1 MDNRRL
7 IAIVAVVTLSV
18 GIGVGVLI
26 GYFSAPDGGGGDSNP
41 ENRPADE
48 SISERILSEIR
59 TENIRANLRYYA
71 SKPHVAGTAA
81 DREGAEHIRQ
91 TWLEQGLD
99 SARLV
104 PYQVYLQHS
113 PSADNEELAN
123 KVQIIDPVNGNAV
136 FTSALREDP
145 FGEEELTQ
153 NGIPAPYSAY
163 SATGD
168 VMGDIMYVN
177 YGREE
182 DYEYIINELDP
193 SANFTGKIV
202 LSRIGGAGRSTKVAA
217 AQKYGAVAMLVYAD
231 PGDYSVPP
239 DVGLPYPDGRFLP
252 DTAVQVGSIN
262 KYKGDPLTL
271 GYPAKEFAHR
281 RLLNETDLPK
291 IPVQPISFRD
301 ALTLLS
307 AMAGPSPKEDW
318 RGGLNSTYPVGPG
331 FNAPYAGMKT
341 RVVVNSVSGLYWT
354 YNTVGIIRG
363 EIEPDRYVLIGNHR
377 DAWVLGSVDPTSGTA
392 CLMEISR
399 VFGMLKKEGWRPR
412 RTLMFLSFG
421 SEEFGMIGSI
431 EWTEEFNRILAD
443 RAVAYLN
450 LDIAVLDNFYF
461 RASATPHL
469 RPVVYEAT
477 SKVEDPDPS
486 DTRRTVYD
494 TLRERQPDSE
504 NPDLPTVLRIG
515 SGSDYEGFEKRVGVS
530 CISGYYYYDRDTLQL
545 SFYSLY
551 HTAYETVR
559 LVETY
564 IDQEYKFHQA
574 ISRTFGE
581 MARILA
587 DSLVLPLDVTLY
599 ASDLRGMYLRLNDSS
614 QAKNMADHGIS
625 MEPLERAVFEFSDV
639 CDDFQNRLS
648 SVDTASTLAVRQVND
663 QLMLLDKAFLGDLPG
678 VDRLDRHLAFS
689 SRATSSRSDEVVP
702 SGVFPG
708 IIDALQ
714 DIDDDPDQYGRWKVV
729 AQQVAQLT
737 HAFEAGSAVLRD
749 VTKF

>member
-1 MDNRRL
+1 MDNRLL
-7 IAIVAVVTLSV
+7 IATVAVVTLSA

-26 GYFSAPDGGGGDSNP
+26 GYFSATSGGGGDSNP
-41 ENRPADE
+41 ENRQADE

-59 TENIRANLRYYA
+59 NENIRANLRYYA

-91 TWLEQGLD
+91 TWQEQGLD

-123 KVQIIDPVNGNAV
+123 KVQIIDPANGNAV

-153 NGIPAPYSAY
+153 DGIPAPYSAY

-168 VMGDIMYVN
+168 VM
-177 YGREE
+177 

-193 SANFTGKIV
+193 GANFTGKIV
-202 LSRIGGAGRSTKVAA
+202 LSRIGGTDHFMKIAVAE
-217 AQKYGAVAMLVYAD
+217 KYGIAAMLFYAD

-252 DTAVQVGSIN
+252 DTAVQVGSISR
-262 KYKGDPLTL
+262 YFGDPLTL

-301 ALTLLS
+301 AFTLLS

-331 FNAPYAGMKT
+331 FNIPYAGMRT
-341 RVVVNSVSGLYWT
+341 RVVVNSVSDLYWT

-421 SEEFGMIGSI
+421 AEEFGLIGSI

-450 LDIAVLDNFYF
+450 LDIAVLDNFYL
-461 RASATPHL
+461 RAYATPHL

-494 TLRERQPDSE
+494 TMRERLPDSE
-504 NPDLPTVLRIG
+504 NPDLPAVYKIG
-515 SGSDYEGFEKRVGVS
+515 AGSDYVSFEKRVGVP
-530 CISGYYYYDRDTLQL
+530 CIDGFYFYDRDTLQL

-559 LVETY
+559 LMETY
-564 IDQEYKFHQA
+564 IDPEYKFHQA

-587 DSLVLPLDVTLY
+587 DSLVLPFDVTLY

-614 QAKNMADHGIS
+614 QAQNMADHGIS

-639 CDDFQNRLS
+639 CNDFQNRLS
-648 SVDTASTLAVRQVND
+648 SVDTTSTLAVRQVND

-678 VDRLDRHLAFS
+678 EDRLDRHLAFS
-689 SRATSSRSDEVVP
+689 PRETSSRSDEVVP

-737 HAFEAGSAVLRD
+737 HAFEAGSSVLRD